1 MPETAN
7 DELTLAITPL
17 GVVRVAENRF
27 DLQLI
32 FDATAPSGE
41 SVIKVVSVLQFQYEG
56 IDDIATTPYFV
67 QNVPAIAF
75 PYIRAYIGA
84 LTTLSGAPPILLRT
98 LNLSS
103 QADLLRQNIAVFDN

>member
-1 MPETAN
+1 MPKTAN
-7 DELTLAITPL
+7 DELTLAITPS

-56 IDDIATTPYFV
+56 IDDITTTPYFV

-75 PYIRAYIGA
+75 PHIRAYIGA

-103 QADLLRQNIAVFDN
+103 QADLLRQNIAVSDN